1 MIVYNYTAK
10 AKELFEFTAKFKR
23 LSLHNIRTMDKMAN
37 NEKQLTKNLASQMIR
52 NERWK
57 AAIIWFKH
65 LLYLQ
70 KRYKHESIL
79 ALQG

>member
-52 NERWK
+52 NER
-57 AAIIWFKH
+57 
-65 LLYLQ
+65 
-70 KRYKHESIL
+70 
-79 ALQG
+79 